1 MSAAD
6 FNFQEYRILS
16 CLTREM
22 VPGVAA
28 QFLYK
33 GYEISMSTA
42 FLPCACPVA
51 VYRNDEFVH
60 ETETVEQAIR
70 YVDEVILADAA

>member
-1 MSAAD
+1 MASSN

-22 VPGVAA
+22 VPRVAA

-42 FLPCACPVA
+42 FMPYPTRVA
-51 VYRNDEFVH
+51 VYLNDDFRH
-60 ETETVEQAIR
+60 EAETVEQAIR
-70 YVDEVILADAA
+70 YVDEAVPVGVV